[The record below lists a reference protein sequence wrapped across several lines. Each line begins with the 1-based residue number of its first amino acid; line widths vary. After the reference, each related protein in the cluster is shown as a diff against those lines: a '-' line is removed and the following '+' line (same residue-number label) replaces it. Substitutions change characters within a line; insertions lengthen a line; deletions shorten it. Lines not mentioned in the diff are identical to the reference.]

1 MVDVL
6 QQQGGGPGGD
16 QDASCLCR
24 HLRRLW
30 HSRSPTPASLIA
42 KFEHKPLFRNWK
54 GHREYGLSPSLLLKH
69 SKSTGAKCPTTPGA
83 ALQSLTKLQGRQT
96 TKFWTSGGASSGN
109 SPTNGSGEEN
119 LPEGEEN
126 PRCPNAQAGGPVIG
140 LAVQV
145 AQQLLPQ
152 RQKTRSLQIQ
162 KHWHLCSVLSFLTL
176 TLSQIIKECSQGHVA
191 HFKSKV

>member
-1 MVDVL
+1 MEASGTSAPSPGEHLALQTFGSHFVIFKSQTCRSTEIANICSVECFRQSFFDLVIPADSVVYVL
-6 QQQGGGPGGD
+6 HQGGGPGGD

-83 ALQSLTKLQGRQT
+83 ALQSLTKLQARQT
-96 TKFWTSGGASSGN
+96 TEF
-109 SPTNGSGEEN
+109 
-119 LPEGEEN
+119 
-126 PRCPNAQAGGPVIG
+126 
-140 LAVQV
+140 
-145 AQQLLPQ
+145 
-152 RQKTRSLQIQ
+152 
-162 KHWHLCSVLSFLTL
+162 
-176 TLSQIIKECSQGHVA
+176 
-191 HFKSKV
+191 